1 MTAYQ
6 RIADSLRRRLL
17 AGHWSP
23 GQRLPT
29 GREMCRRFAASQI
42 TVRHALQI
50 LEEERLI
57 ERRQGS
63 GTFVSSAA
71 QRKIPILNADFLGS
85 IRRHAPRLQR
95 RLHSFRWAEVDAELA
110 APLGACPGDDVLL
123 ATRIDYLHDKPA
135 IYDEVAIPARY
146 ADRLGEEELGQLDF
160 LGVWQAIQ
168 DIRFEFYK
176 QTIEATRASP
186 PISRLLQIRAGEPL
200 LKETNLLLLTGGRVA
215 GLFISYYRHDGFCF
229 EVTYPYGA
237 CTGREAEPQ
246 KAAKQS
252 ARRPKKPTKRKTP

>member
-1 MTAYQ
+1 MTAYR

-42 TVRHALQI
+42 TVRRALQI
-50 LEEERLI
+50 LEEEHLI

-63 GTFVSSAA
+63 GTFVNSAA
-71 QRKIPILNADFLGS
+71 QRKIPILNADFFGS
-85 IRRHAPRLQR
+85 IRRHAPRLHR

-110 APLGACPGDDVLL
+110 APLGACPGDAVLL

-146 ADRLGEEELGQLDF
+146 ADRLGEEELCQLDF

-168 DIRFEFYK
+168 DIRFEYCK
-176 QTIEATRASP
+176 QTIEATRARP

-200 LKETNLLLLTGGRVA
+200 LKETSLLFLADGQAA

-229 EVTYPYGA
+229 EVTFPFGA
-237 CTGREAEPQ
+237 GPGREAEPQ

-252 ARRPKKPTKRKTP
+252 TRRPGKPTKRKTP

>member
-42 TVRHALQI
+42 TVRRALQI
-50 LEEERLI
+50 LEEEHLI

-63 GTFVSSAA
+63 GTFVNSAA
-71 QRKIPILNADFLGS
+71 QRKIPILNADFLSS

-95 RLHSFRWAEVDAELA
+95 RLHSFRWAKIDAELA
-110 APLGACPGDDVLL
+110 APLEVSLGDAVLL

-135 IYDEVAIPARY
+135 IYDEGAIPALY

-160 LGVWQAIQ
+160 LGVWQAVQNIH
-168 DIRFEFYK
+168 FEYCK
-176 QTIEATRASP
+176 QTIEAARARP
-186 PISRLLQIRAGEPL
+186 PINRLLQVRSGEPL
-200 LKETNLLLLTGGRVA
+200 LKETGLLFLADGQAA
-215 GLFISYYRHDGFCF
+215 GLFISYYRHDGFC
-229 EVTYPYGA
+229 
-237 CTGREAEPQ
+237 
-246 KAAKQS
+246 
-252 ARRPKKPTKRKTP
+252 